1 MVSPILTPPVSLIQ
15 AARVCIERTLDV
27 PQAAA
32 GPLVTPTKPIL
43 SSLLAACAAIVLAAI
58 ANAEAAPSAMD
69 ISTERLLII
78 VLPLLVIAPFF
89 LTGYVDALRETKAP
103 RIVNI
108 IIRFCIQ
115 SLFALET
122 DVMRPD

>member
-1 MVSPILTPPVSLIQ
+1 MSPILTPPVSLIQ

-43 SSLLAACAAIVLAAI
+43 SSLLAACAAIVPAAVT
-58 ANAEAAPSAMD
+58 ANAEAAPSAAD

-78 VLPLLVIAPFF
+78 VLPLWRPHICCDR
-89 LTGYVDALRETKAP
+89 TR
-103 RIVNI
+103 
-108 IIRFCIQ
+108 
-115 SLFALET
+115 S
-122 DVMRPD
+122 MRGPKE